1 MPPLDGI
8 DPDDAFSSVLEE
20 VMSVK
25 GKAAWSG
32 PHNWAY
38 LDMVSPAALA
48 DKRRLDAA
56 KPFAWATDDDRRPG
70 VQNAVQ
76 RRAG

>member
-1 MPPLDGI
+1 MLCCRDHH
-8 DPDDAFSSVLEE
+8 DAFSSVLEE

-25 GKAAWSG
+25 GKASWSG

-48 DKRRLDAA
+48 DNVRRQ
-56 KPFAWATDDDRRPG
+56 TGCVGHR
-70 VQNAVQ
+70 
-76 RRAG
+76 